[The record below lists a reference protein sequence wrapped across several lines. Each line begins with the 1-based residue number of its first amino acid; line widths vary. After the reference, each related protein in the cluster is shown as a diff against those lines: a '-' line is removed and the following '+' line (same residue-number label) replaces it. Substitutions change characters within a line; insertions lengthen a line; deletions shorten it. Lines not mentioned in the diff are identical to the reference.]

1 MPRTHPQNQIV
12 LAPSRE
18 PHRGIKS
25 VFLAGTTTK
34 TDDGRDWREV
44 LAESLSELPLTIINP
59 YRKDWDSTWREDIT
73 CAPFREQVEWE
84 LDMQDGAD
92 IVVIFFH
99 PVTEAPISLL
109 ELGLCARSGK
119 AIVVCPEGYKKRGNV
134 QIVCQKYGIEV
145 AESIEAVKQAIAR
158 RLPSESS

>member
-1 MPRTHPQNQIV
+1 MPQTHPQNQVV

-18 PHRGIKS
+18 THRGVKS

-34 TDDGRDWREV
+34 TDRRDWREA
-44 LAESLSELPLTIINP
+44 LTESLSDLPLTIINP
-59 YRKDWDSTWREDIT
+59 YRPDWDSTWREDIT

-84 LDMQDGAD
+84 LDMQESAD
-92 IVVIFFH
+92 IVVIYFH

-109 ELGLCARSGK
+109 ELGLCARAGK

-134 QIVCQKYGIEV
+134 QIVCQRFGVEV
-145 AESIEAVKQAIAR
+145 AESIETLKQAIAR
-158 RLPSESS
+158 RLPSKAS